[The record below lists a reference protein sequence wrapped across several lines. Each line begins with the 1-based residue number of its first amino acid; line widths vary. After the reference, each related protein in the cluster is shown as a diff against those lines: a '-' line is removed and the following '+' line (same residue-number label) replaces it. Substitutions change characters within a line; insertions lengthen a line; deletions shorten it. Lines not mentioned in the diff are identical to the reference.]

1 MEKLLKYIFESI
13 DKDAIDRFKEELEN
27 SSYSEFVDKLKDMCK
42 DPKTLGLIKA
52 VFGGKYSDT
61 KMSKNERPK
70 VAKAL
75 QPTQN
80 EISIVSTL
88 KRGCSEIEYL
98 DDLFNSPV
106 ILKGQPII
114 TFNRNYI
121 IDGHHRWSKV
131 AAFNPTGK
139 MVVLNFDNDEM
150 NAIEML
156 KASQGTIA
164 ADTNNVPESTVESE
178 NLFTI
183 SVKDVTEKIDEWLT
197 DEVVERLGDYV
208 KSVKDRKSAIKY
220 IVNNVKKIQAN
231 NQPVKN
237 APDRDDMPQT
247 HTDPNFEDTIKN
259 TTKIHGDK

>member
-1 MEKLLKYIFESI
+1 
-13 DKDAIDRFKEELEN
+13 
-27 SSYSEFVDKLKDMCK
+27 
-42 DPKTLGLIKA
+42 
-52 VFGGKYSDT
+52 
-61 KMSKNERPK
+61 
-70 VAKAL
+70 
-75 QPTQN
+75 
-80 EISIVSTL
+80 
-88 KRGCSEIEYL
+88 
-98 DDLFNSPV
+98 
-106 ILKGQPII
+106 
-114 TFNRNYI
+114 
-121 IDGHHRWSKV
+121 
-131 AAFNPTGK
+131 

-197 DEVVERLGDYV
+197 DEVIERLGDYV